1 MRQYYTKD
9 IIVHGKGTVRRMQ
22 QMVVMDESK
31 KKIPTLMETKCSC
44 SSHIFVKLGSD
55 KKYQIDSMF

>member
-22 QMVVMDESK
+22 QMVVMNLK
-31 KKIPTLMETKCSC
+31 KDTDTDGNQM
-44 SSHIFVKLGSD
+44 
-55 KKYQIDSMF
+55 